1 MNRQFLVNG
10 IAGIETRIE
19 ILNEV
24 QGGYDVR
31 VTSTNTTGI
40 RESFEFITD
49 ELIESCV
56 RTGYLVAVDEPAHM
70 HAVLSA

>member
-24 QGGYDVR
+24 QGGYDAR
-31 VTSTNTTGI
+31 VISTNTTGI

-56 RTGYLVAVDEPAHM
+56 RTGYLVEVDEPAHM